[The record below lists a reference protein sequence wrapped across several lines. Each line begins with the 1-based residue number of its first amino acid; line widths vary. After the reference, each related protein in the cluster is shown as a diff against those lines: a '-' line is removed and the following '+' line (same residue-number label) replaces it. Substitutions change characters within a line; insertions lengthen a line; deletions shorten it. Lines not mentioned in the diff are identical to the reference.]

1 MTGYKFR
8 EIYKLPKLPSPDLRN
23 CLLVT
28 WHCPQPSI
36 IGLDDCRYNDKR
48 DVFNNKGTEIQYR
61 KTSSDTDHSQGL
73 TSTWSD
79 HNVHTRLEID
89 KHRYCTEQ
97 RMGCYMDTYWSFSLQ
112 HALSCEPMAVV
123 LFWSL
128 LTYTGD
134 SVLNVNTR
142 SMRLEGLDTVL
153 LSTLVHSFIPSHLI
167 NLQYTPDFRQKH
179 IFCLNF

>member
-36 IGLDDCRYNDKR
+36 IGLDDCRNNDKR

-97 RMGCYMDTYWSFSLQ
+97 RMGDGERFPRSAMQIDLDCFFVSEEFGFILEQPAVRHLFPTLYMYFE
-112 HALSCEPMAVV
+112 LSIKTFQNYCN
-123 LFWSL
+123 
-128 LTYTGD
+128 Y
-134 SVLNVNTR
+134 
-142 SMRLEGLDTVL
+142 
-153 LSTLVHSFIPSHLI
+153 
-167 NLQYTPDFRQKH
+167 
-179 IFCLNF
+179 C